1 MHSTTT
7 SNPKGVARS
16 NRSTLRQ
23 LLRGHEG
30 NVGGIAL
37 TATVSGFAEAAVLA
51 AVAQIAAA
59 LISNADHVQADIG
72 PFSMNVAVGTL
83 IWVAGIAVVARL
95 GLLIANVVMQAR
107 LGSEV
112 QRELRD
118 RLFAAFT
125 RASWSVQ
132 SRDAEGHLQEML
144 TSQALQATWGTLQ
157 IAVLIS
163 ALFTFVVLIISAML
177 LNPLAA
183 ALVVVVAVLL
193 TVALRPLSALGQRR
207 SKELS
212 KSQMDYARGV
222 GEAVRMAEESHVF
235 GVADR
240 HRASLESL
248 VDVTKE
254 LAFRAA
260 VVNRLA
266 PTLFQGLIYLTVVA
280 GLAAIYLTDAGN
292 VASLG
297 AVVLLLIRGG
307 TYGQQMQGA
316 YQLLRQALPF
326 VERIQGATASYEA
339 DCKKAGADPLP
350 AITTISFRGVSYAYP
365 IGAPASSFDGQIE
378 TPVLSD
384 VSFSV
389 SKGETIG
396 VIGPS
401 GAGKSTLVQLL
412 LQLRSPDQGEY
423 LLNGIPADKFAAEN
437 WHRQVAYVPQE
448 PRLLH
453 ASVAENI
460 RYYREID
467 DTMVQRA
474 AKLAR
479 IHDEI
484 IGWKQG
490 YDTIVGPRADSVSGG
505 QQQRICLA
513 RALAANPTLLV
524 LDEPT
529 SALDPRSES
538 LIQESLT
545 ELANRLTIFIV
556 THRMPS
562 LAVCDKVMV
571 IAENGLDGF
580 DTSQALE
587 RTNAYYRTAL
597 QFTSG
602 ATSDRQAAA
611 KPSI

>member
-1 MHSTTT
+1 MSSTT
-7 SNPKGVARS
+7 PKTEGMSRS
-16 NRSTLRQ
+16 NRSTLRR
-23 LLRGHEG
+23 LLRGHER

-59 LISNADHVQADIG
+59 LISGAKHVQADIG

-95 GLLIANVVMQAR
+95 GLLIVNVVMQAR
-107 LGSEV
+107 LGSDV

-125 RASWSVQ
+125 RASWGVQ

-144 TSQALQATWGTLQ
+144 TSQAVQATWGTLQ
-157 IAVLIS
+157 IATLIS
-163 ALFTFVVLIISAML
+163 ALFTFAVLMVSAML

-193 TVALRPLSALGQRR
+193 TVALRPLSALGQLR

-212 KSQMDYARGV
+212 ESQMDYARGV

-235 GVADR
+235 GVSDR
-240 HRASLESL
+240 HRASLENL

-254 LAFRAA
+254 LAYRAA

-280 GLAAIYLTDAGN
+280 GLGAIYVTNAGN

-307 TYGQQMQGA
+307 TYGQQIQGA
-316 YQLLRQALPF
+316 YQLIRQALPF

-339 DCKKAGADPLP
+339 DHKEAGSDPLP
-350 AITTISFRGVSYAYP
+350 AISTVSFQRVSYAYP
-365 IGAPASSFDGQIE
+365 AGPSIASFDGHGE

-389 SKGETIG
+389 SKGEAIG

-412 LQLRSPDQGEY
+412 LQLRSPDRGEY
-423 LLNGIPADKFAAEN
+423 LLNGVPADNFAAEN

-453 ASVAENI
+453 ATVAENI
-460 RYYREID
+460 RYYRDID
-467 DTMVQRA
+467 DARVERA
-474 AKLAR
+474 ATLAR

-484 IGWKQG
+484 TEWKHG
-490 YDTIVGPRADSVSGG
+490 YETIVGPRADSVSGG

-513 RALAANPTLLV
+513 RALAADPTLLV

-538 LIQESLT
+538 LIQESLD

-556 THRMPS
+556 THRMSS
-562 LAVCDKVMV
+562 LAVCDRVMV
-571 IAENGLDGF
+571 VADNGLDGF
-580 DTSQALE
+580 DTPKVLE
-587 RTNAYYRTAL
+587 QTNAYYRTAL
-597 QFTSG
+597 EITSG
-602 ATSDRQAAA
+602 TTTDSRSVA
-611 KPSI
+611 KPSS